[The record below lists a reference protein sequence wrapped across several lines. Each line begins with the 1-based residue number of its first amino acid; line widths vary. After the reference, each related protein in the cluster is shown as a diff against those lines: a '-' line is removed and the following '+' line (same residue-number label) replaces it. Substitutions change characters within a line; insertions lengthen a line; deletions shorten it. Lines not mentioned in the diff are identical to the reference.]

1 VVQAKPAS
9 NIKGICLLCTRQVKA
24 VKTPDQGFSRCLQSE
39 PICEKQIVL
48 S

>member
-9 NIKGICLLCTRQVKA
+9 NIKGICLLCTQQVKA
-24 VKTPDQGFSRCLQSE
+24 VTTLDQGFSRCLQSE
-39 PICEKQIVL
+39 PICEKHTVL